1 MTQPVHADVET
12 GAPLPEEPPPQ
23 VRLTPRQWMEQNLF
37 GTWYDT
43 VLTVVFGI
51 GIGVVV
57 FFGLRF
63 ILVTARW
70 EIIRVG
76 LTSLMVGLFPRP
88 ELWRVWVALF
98 VIVLS
103 IGFAVGGAR
112 RMVLAEEEDE
122 AGSEA
127 EGLGLRPRVD
137 LWDLWR
143 RLWPVL
149 TFLAVILGF
158 SESLQTALWLVLL
171 LVGTYATYY
180 IGSRLPRSAARYWL
194 LAGLVGMVGAFG
206 IVIWFGGVG
215 WDQWGGLML
224 TLFLAVAAILLS
236 FPLGVGAALG
246 RRSSLPGISL
256 VSVAY
261 IELIRG
267 VPLITLLLTGQLML
281 GLFFPRDV
289 VPGLVVRSII
299 MLTLFTG
306 AYVAEIVRGGLQ
318 GVPQGQYEAAQ
329 ALGLSPTQMTRR
341 IVLPQALRNVIPAMV
356 GQFISLFKDTSL
368 VSVIALTDLL
378 RVARFQLPA
387 QGDFA
392 GQGLFA
398 ETMLFAGFV
407 YWVFAYTMS
416 RESQRLERRLGVG
429 ER

>member
-1 MTQPVHADVET
+1 MTQPVSADVET
-12 GAPLPEEPPPQ
+12 GAPAPEEPPPE
-23 VRLTPRQWMEQNLF
+23 VHLTPREWVKENLF

-43 VLTVVFGI
+43 LLTVVFGLAI
-51 GIGVVV
+51 GISV

-63 ILVTARW
+63 VFITARW

-76 LTSLMVGLFPRP
+76 LTSLMVGLFPRA

-98 VIVLS
+98 VVVLS

-112 RMVLAEEEDE
+112 RMVLAELDEEGDV
-122 AGSEA
+122 AT
-127 EGLGLRPRVD
+127 LGLRPRVD
-137 LWDLWR
+137 WLQLLR
-143 RLWPVL
+143 RVWPVL
-149 TFLAVILGF
+149 GFLVVILAF
-158 SESLQTALWLVLL
+158 SESLQTAIWLVLL
-171 LVGTYATYY
+171 LGGTYATYFL
-180 IGSRLPRSAARYWL
+180 GSRLPRSAARHWL
-194 LAGLVGMVGAFG
+194 LAGLIGMVAAFG

-215 WDQWGGLML
+215 WDGWGGLML

-236 FPLGVGAALG
+236 FPLGVLAALG
-246 RRSSLPGISL
+246 RRSSLPGIKV
-256 VSVAY
+256 VSVSY

-267 VPLITLLLTGQLML
+267 VPLITLLIMGQLML
-281 GLFFPRDV
+281 GLFFPQDI

-329 ALGLSPTQMTRR
+329 ALGLSPPQMMRR
-341 IVLPQALRNVIPAMV
+341 IVLPQALRNVIPALV

-368 VSVIALTDLL
+368 VAVIGLADLL

-387 QGDFA
+387 QGQFA

-398 ETMLFAGFV
+398 ETMLFAAFV

>member
-12 GAPLPEEPPPQ
+12 GAPAPPEPPPE
-23 VRLTPRQWMEQNLF
+23 LELSPREWVKANLF
-37 GTWYDT
+37 GTWYDSL
-43 VLTVVFGI
+43 LTVVFGI
-51 GIGVVV
+51 GIAIAV

-63 ILVTARW
+63 IFVTARW

-88 ELWRVWVALF
+88 ELWRVWIALF
-98 VIVLS
+98 VVVLS

-112 RMVLAEEEDE
+112 RMVLAAQEDE
-122 AGSEA
+122 GVQP
-127 EGLGLRPRVD
+127 LGLRPRVD
-137 LWDLWR
+137 WGQLGR

-149 TFLAVILGF
+149 AFLVVILAF
-158 SESLQTALWLVLL
+158 SESVQTAIWLILL
-171 LVGTYATYY
+171 LSGTYGTYFL
-180 IGSRLPRSAARYWL
+180 GSRLPRSVARRWL
-194 LAGLVGMVGAFG
+194 ATGLIGMVAAFG
-206 IVIWFGGVG
+206 IVIWFDGVG

-236 FPLGVGAALG
+236 FPLGVLAALG
-246 RRSSLPGISL
+246 RRSSLPGIKV

-261 IELIRG
+261 IELVRG
-267 VPLITLLLTGQLML
+267 VPLITLLLMGQLML
-281 GLFFPRDV
+281 GLFFPRDI

-329 ALGLSPTQMTRR
+329 ALGLSPPQMMRR
-341 IVLPQALRNVIPAMV
+341 IVLPQALRNVIPALV

-368 VSVIALTDLL
+368 VAVIGLADLL

-387 QGDFA
+387 QGQFA

-398 ETMLFAGFV
+398 ETMLFAAFV